1 MAKNQKQSLLN
12 GALILSGAIIAVK
25 LVGLFFKLYVT
36 LKIGYDGRGYY
47 ATAYNIYTPIYSI
60 ALAGL
65 PTAVAKMVAAKSA
78 QGRYKDV
85 KSLFRISLGLF
96 AFLGVVGTA
105 VMVLLAYPFSVITGG
120 TDAIPS
126 IIAIAPSLFFCC
138 VMSGYRG
145 YYQGLR
151 NMTPSA
157 VSQVFE
163 AVGKLIFGWILINAV
178 LGTGAQFADKIPVFR
193 NFVTD
198 DVQAYSSAAAIAGV
212 TIGSMLALVYLMI
225 RHRARKDGITP
236 EEILASPDGES
247 TKALRRT
254 LISLAVPIAVSSLV
268 FNVTTLIDNI
278 TIQNRLIYAM
288 NRDFDTVKA
297 MYPGIVSARGF
308 ETFSKETV
316 NLFEK
321 YLFGAYDTVLE
332 IKNIVPTFTI
342 TFGLS
347 AIPVLSEAWTKKD
360 LLTVRKSAESVI
372 RLTMLLALP
381 AGCGM
386 FALADDILFLLYGTS
401 EVNAPA
407 LQYIAPTLMLYG
419 ISSMFLALTQPV
431 TSMLQAIDRA
441 DVPVKAIAVGAAVKL
456 IANFILVSIP
466 SINVQGAVVGSI
478 LCNMV
483 MVFYGLYVLAKDARM
498 RYDYVADFIKPLLC
512 SALCAAAAWAVNGI
526 CEKKLPANAFSGL
539 TEYLASKGVSGAA
552 AVLTPDNLAVIFGVI
567 TAVVVY
573 IAALLLTR
581 TLAKDEVIML
591 PGGRK
596 IAKVLEKYKLIG

>member
-12 GALILSGAIIAVK
+12 GALILSAAIIAVK

-36 LKIGYDGRGYY
+36 LKIGYDGKGYY
-47 ATAYNIYTPIYSI
+47 ATAYNIYTPVYSI

-65 PTAVAKMVAAKSA
+65 PTAVAKMVASKAA
-78 QGRYKDV
+78 EGRYKDV
-85 KSLFRISLGLF
+85 KSLFRISLTIF
-96 AFLGVVGTA
+96 ALLGVVGTA
-105 VMVLLAYPFSVITGG
+105 VMLILAYPFSVVTGG

-157 VSQVFE
+157 LSQVFE
-163 AVGKLIFGWILINAV
+163 AVGKLIFGWLLINAV
-178 LGTGAQFADKIPVFR
+178 LGTGAQFADKLPVLR

-212 TIGSMLALVYLMI
+212 TIGSMIALVYLMV
-225 RHRARKDGITP
+225 RHRAVKDGITP
-236 EEILASPDGES
+236 EMILSSPDCES
-247 TKALRRT
+247 AKVLRRE
-254 LISLAVPIAVSSLV
+254 LITLAVPIALSSLV

-288 NRDFDTVKA
+288 NKNYEAVAA

-308 ETFSKETV
+308 ETFSGETV
-316 NLFEK
+316 KLFEK

-360 LLTVRKSAESVI
+360 LATVRRSTESVI

-386 FALADDILFLLYGTS
+386 LALAEDILIFLYGRS

-407 LQYIAPTLMLYG
+407 LHYIAPILMLYG

-431 TSMLQAIDRA
+431 TSMLQAIDRS

-456 IANFILVSIP
+456 AANFILVSIP
-466 SINVQGAVVGSI
+466 SVNIQGAVVGSI

-483 MVFYGLYVLAKDARM
+483 MVFYGLYVLAKDAGIK
-498 RYDYVADFIKPLLC
+498 YDYKADFLKPLLC
-512 SALCAAAAWAVNGI
+512 AALCGGTAWAVNGL
-526 CEKKLPANAFSGL
+526 CEKVLPAEGL
-539 TEYLASKGVSGAA
+539 SSLVGMLNGDNLATVIAVFAAA
-552 AVLTPDNLAVIFGVI
+552 AVY
-567 TAVVVY
+567 VVS
-573 IAALLLTR
+573 LLFTR
-581 TLAKDEVIML
+581 TLAKEEVIML
-591 PGGRK
+591 PAGRK
-596 IAKVLEKYKLIG
+596 IAKILEKYNLIG

>member
-36 LKIGYDGRGYY
+36 LKIGYDGKGYY

-65 PTAVAKMVAAKSA
+65 PTAVAKMVASRSA
-78 QGRYKDV
+78 QGRYRDV
-85 KSLFRISLGLF
+85 KSLFRISLVLF

-105 VMVLLAYPFSVITGG
+105 VMLLLAYPFSVVTGG

-151 NMTPSA
+151 NMLPSA
-157 VSQVFE
+157 VSQIFE

-178 LGTGAQFADKIPVFR
+178 LGTGAQFAPKIPVLR

-225 RHRARKDGITP
+225 RHRAISDGITP
-236 EEILASPDGES
+236 EMLLSSPEGES
-247 TKALRRT
+247 MKVLRRQ
-254 LISLAVPIAVSSLV
+254 LITLAVPIALSSLV
-268 FNVTTLIDNI
+268 FNLTTLIDNI
-278 TIQNRLIYAM
+278 TIQNRLVYAM
-288 NRDFDTVKA
+288 NRDFDAVKA

-308 ETFSKETV
+308 ETFSEETV
-316 NLFEK
+316 KLFEK

-360 LLTVRKSAESVI
+360 LRSVRKSTESVI

-386 FALADDILFLLYGTS
+386 FAMADDILIFLYGRS

-407 LQYIAPTLMLYG
+407 LEYIAPILMLYG

-431 TSMLQAIDRA
+431 TSMLQAIDRP
-441 DVPVKAIAVGAAVKL
+441 DVPVKTIAIGAAVKL

-466 SINVQGAVVGSI
+466 SINIQGAVVGSI

-483 MVFYGLYVLAKDARM
+483 MVIYGLYVLSKDANI
-498 RYDYVADFIKPLLC
+498 RYDYMADFIKPLIC
-512 SALCAAAAWAVNGI
+512 SVMSGAAAWAVNGI
-526 CEKKLPANAFSGL
+526 CEKKLPEKGL
-539 TEYLASKGVSGAA
+539 TNLAGMLNGDNLAALCGIAA
-552 AVLTPDNLAVIFGVI
+552 AVM
-567 TAVVVY
+567 VY
-573 IAALLLTR
+573 AAALLLTR

-596 IAKVLEKYKLIG
+596 IAKVLEKYKLLG

>member
-12 GALILSGAIIAVK
+12 GALILSAAIIAVK

-36 LKIGYDGRGYY
+36 LKIGYEGKGYY

-65 PTAVAKMVAAKSA
+65 PTTVAKMVAAKAA
-78 QGRYKDV
+78 QGKYKDV

-96 AFLGVVGTA
+96 AFLGVIGTA
-105 VMVLLAYPFSVITGG
+105 IMLLLAYPFSVVTGG

-157 VSQVFE
+157 LSQVFE
-163 AVGKLIFGWILINAV
+163 AIGKLIFGWILINAV
-178 LGTGAQFADKIPVFR
+178 LGTGAQFADKLPVLR
-193 NFVTD
+193 DFVTD

-212 TIGSMLALVYLMI
+212 TIGSMLALVYLMV
-225 RHRARKDGITP
+225 RHRARTDGISP
-236 EEILASPDGES
+236 EDILASPDGES
-247 TKALRRT
+247 AKVLRRE
-254 LISLAVPIAVSSLV
+254 LITLAVPIALSSLV

-278 TIQNRLIYAM
+278 TIQNRLIAAM
-288 NRDFDTVKA
+288 NADFDTVKA

-308 ETFSKETV
+308 EVFSKETV
-316 NLFEK
+316 ESFEK

-360 LLTVRKSAESVI
+360 LVSVGRSTESVI

-386 FALADDILFLLYGTS
+386 FALADDILFFLYGTS
-401 EVNAPA
+401 SENAPA
-407 LQYIAPTLMLYG
+407 LEYIAPILMLYG

-441 DVPVKAIAVGAAVKL
+441 DVPVKAIAIGAAVKL
-456 IANFILVSIP
+456 AANFILVSIP
-466 SINVQGAVVGSI
+466 SINIQGAVVGSI

-483 MVFYGLYVLAKDARM
+483 MVFYGLYVLSKDARI
-498 RYDYVADFIKPLLC
+498 RYNYTADFIKPLICSVLC
-512 SALCAAAAWAVNGI
+512 GVSAWAVNGI
-526 CEKKLPANAFSGL
+526 CEKKLPAEGL
-539 TEYLASKGVSGAA
+539 SNVVSILSRENLA
-552 AVLTPDNLAVIFGVI
+552 AVLGIVTAVIVYVI
-567 TAVVVY
+567 
-573 IAALLLTR
+573 ALLVTR